1 MPSNREEDFR
11 RLAIELQMLEGTAEA
26 MQQRI
31 SLVNAALRELTY
43 TRITLEGVEKEQ
55 SDASVL
61 VPIGGGSFMRA
72 KLETAD
78 KIIVGMGA
86 GISIEKT
93 IGEAKEIVRNR
104 TSGLEKSRVEMHQ
117 QLAQIMKKI
126 QEDKTQLNEM
136 LAKYSEAEKKINVPK
151 A

>member
-43 TRITLEGVEKEQ
+43 TRMTLEGVEKEQ

-136 LAKYSEAEKKINVPK
+136 LAKYSEAEKKTNVPK

>member
-1 MPSNREEDFR
+1 MPSNHEEDFR

-31 SLVNAALRELTY
+31 GFVNAALRELTY
-43 TRITLEGVEKEQ
+43 TRMTLEGMEKEQ

-61 VPIGGGSFMRA
+61 VPIGGGSFIKA
-72 KLETAD
+72 KLETTD

-93 IGEAKEIVRNR
+93 SKEAKEIVRNR

-117 QLAQIMKKI
+117 QLAQIMKRI
-126 QEDKTQLNEM
+126 QEDKKQLNEM
-136 LAKYSEAEKKINVPK
+136 LAKYSKAEKKANVPK

>member
-31 SLVNAALRELTY
+31 SLVNTALRELTY
-43 TRITLEGVEKEQ
+43 TRMTLEGVEKEQ

-136 LAKYSEAEKKINVPK
+136 LAKYSEAEKKTNVPK

>member
-31 SLVNAALRELTY
+31 SLVNTALRELTY
-43 TRITLEGVEKEQ
+43 TRMTLEGVEKEQ

-93 IGEAKEIVRNR
+93 IGEAKEIVLNR
-104 TSGLEKSRVEMHQ
+104 TSGLEKSRVDMHQ

-136 LAKYSEAEKKINVPK
+136 LAKYSEAEKKTNVPK